1 MMIRDDRA
9 TLRAPETLPAHH
21 VEAVTAA
28 VAESQRPATRRA
40 YAAMWRQFRE
50 WTKGE
55 GLSSL
60 PAEPLTVAAYLVH
73 RDACG
78 RSASTL
84 AMDLR
89 AIGHH
94 HRAVGLPSPTTS
106 DAVRRTAA
114 GLRNKAVARGRA
126 KPRQARG
133 LTAAHLEAIRETA
146 HLPRSG
152 PSGRTEMPDAARR
165 RGDLDIALIAVMRDA
180 LLRRGEATALRWGDV
195 DFRSDGTSRVTIR
208 RSKTSNSSAVLYV
221 GVRAT
226 GDLKRIRPEGA
237 DPKARVFGFR
247 RGRTASCRIAAAARA
262 AGLGE
267 GFSGHSPRVGM
278 AQDLTASGAGLVA
291 IMVAGRWKSER
302 MPAHYSRKEAVAGGA
317 VARYYG

>member
-1 MMIRDDRA
+1 MNEA
-9 TLRAPETLPAHH
+9 TAMPRSPKELSPLH

-28 VAESQRPATRRA
+28 VAESQRPATRRV
-40 YAAMWRQFRE
+40 YDVMWRQFKA
-50 WTKGE
+50 WTEGE

-60 PAEPLTVAAYLVH
+60 PAEPLTVAAYIVH

-84 AMDLR
+84 SMDLR

-94 HRAVGLPSPTTS
+94 HRAVGLPSPTTT

-114 GLRNKAVARGRA
+114 GLRNKAITCGRA

-133 LTAAHLEAIRETA
+133 LTADHLEAIRETA

-152 PSGRTEMPDAARR
+152 PSGRTETPEMASR
-165 RGDLDIALIAVMRDA
+165 RGDLDIALVAVMRDA
-180 LLRRGEATALRWGDV
+180 LLRRGEAVALRWGDV
-195 DFRSDGTSRVTIR
+195 DFQSDGTSRVTIR
-208 RSKTSNSSAVLYV
+208 RSKTSNSSAVLYL
-221 GVRAT
+221 GVQAT
-226 GDLKRIRPEGA
+226 VDLKRIRPKPT

-247 RGRTASCRIAAAARA
+247 RGGTVSYRIAAAARA

-302 MPAHYSRKEAVAGGA
+302 MPAHYSRKEAVGGGA